1 MSYIEIPTDTIRG
14 SIEFFCQDLGAKL
27 LEQSDH
33 FAHIELFDQ
42 EILFHF
48 DPTYRK
54 ERRAG
59 FYTLDVPSLEIFDK
73 IHTTCEQ
80 SGKIEI
86 VKPMRELSGSVKKKS
101 FSIRAVSG
109 HEIAFMLYL
118 GMEIDMSSLNANE

>member
-14 SIEFFCQDLGAKL
+14 SIEFFCNALGAQL

-33 FAHIELFDQ
+33 FAHIELFEQ

-54 ERRAG
+54 EKRAG
-59 FYTLDVPSLEIFDK
+59 FYTLDVPSAEIFEK
-73 IHTTCEQ
+73 IYATCEQ
-80 SGKIEI
+80 SSEISI
-86 VKPMRELSGSVKKKS
+86 VKPQRELAGSVKKKS
-101 FSIRAVSG
+101 FSIKAVSG

-118 GMEIDMSSLNANE
+118 GMEIDMSSLSSNE